1 VAVRGL
7 ASGCTGILESC
18 VVYRAAQFARA
29 VRRVKLTI
37 SCKWSRTQ
45 KKAPGCFELP
55 GAEDRTSPE
64 VDCPEEE

>member
-1 VAVRGL
+1 M
-7 ASGCTGILESC
+7 GILESC

-45 KKAPGCFELP
+45 EKSAGLL
-55 GAEDRTSPE
+55 
-64 VDCPEEE
+64 

>member
-1 VAVRGL
+1 LSPDTNLLVWRLAVLHR
-7 ASGCTGILESC
+7 AAWAFLESC

-45 KKAPGCFELP
+45 EKSAGLL
-55 GAEDRTSPE
+55 
-64 VDCPEEE
+64 